1 MNTLRRIS
9 RHMVKAVAAGAVMVA
24 AALPVAFATTA
35 GAASTTNPTITCSQ
49 LGSSPVSTNPFTCG
63 SLPYGA
69 AGSTIV
75 FYVFGSG
82 FANDNG
88 ASSVTTTAPGVQGQ
102 VTELSTSEAQ
112 VVLYTSASTTPGYYP
127 ITITDDNGS
136 ATLATAFGV
145 DPTGSS
151 NGAVPNSIA
160 VGSTRLITVTGEGLS
175 TGTASILGPKNGL
188 VINGQNVSPDG
199 TTLTFYATGNIVGTY
214 QVSIGVAQFTLTV
227 TGPTITGVSVASSTG
242 YVVSGALTT
251 SQTVTVTGS
260 GFESGASVQLGGT
273 TIPQAIDLV
282 TFSAPTVVNGTTLTF
297 SATVAAGASLTP
309 AQLNVT
315 VINPD
320 GTMVTADGALGVD
333 EAGTAPAGAATLTV
347 VTAMENYLGVQTNLT
362 TGNSYIVVQPSP
374 GYTITTGST
383 VTLSTGTVSFTGTV
397 IGVDPSN
404 GDAAIAYYLPANL
417 QTSLTAAVPQGVDV
431 LPLTNL
437 SGISVNTNL
446 TFTDTGDVSTVSGLT
461 PATSAVDLSAPTAS
475 QHASGTVVQWPV
487 AGGSGAPAVPFTL
500 SVNNGTA
507 TAQVAGM
514 TFTQGT
520 GGTSGIA
527 WQYMNAQGYLEPV
540 PNTFNLAPGTYT
552 FFLTYPG
559 MNLTT
564 GSTIAFADASG
575 TNVGGLT
582 GTIVAT
588 GADTA
593 TVRVTVPATASG
605 SPTLTQVSTLQTA
618 ANVGQTWLNLLG
630 NGNNVNPGDTL
641 VVGGD
646 PGTLAN
652 ETVTVAS
659 TWNPATWYPAIQ
671 QLAISSG
678 ITLGTTTSFTLS
690 AAPTYPIVAGMTVT
704 DASNTVVGTVA
715 SYDAGTQTVTLQ
727 SAATATETSSATLTF
742 TGPGG
747 TSAPIPLTSGLIYG
761 HQAGDTVSESTS
773 PQVAGVSYDA
783 FVTNA
788 AGSTTAIPF
797 ATTAASGVSISSLSI
812 AGETPP
818 SAGPYIVEPN
828 AGTVSGML
836 PILDINGKFPD
847 TTTTGGIT
855 YANASDYVVS
865 STTPGVTFGP
875 VQSASTGSD
884 LYVPIIVAP
893 GTPVNTS
900 IEVTVT
906 DLNGSATT
914 FVPTTTAPGPYL
926 SVGTQPTITAVQAL
940 PTLTAGESAPIT
952 ITGTGFNSGTTLA
965 FLADAGNLAGGP
977 DAGTGLGT
985 DDNGI
990 NIVKSSLHVVSSTTI
1005 TATVSVGMGAS
1016 NGAHDLFLVNGDG
1029 GSASMA
1035 NVLNVSMP
1043 TVASV
1048 TPASGQSVQSPATSY
1063 VLSGVQGFGFTQATP
1078 QADLPAVYYSVFDA
1092 GLAQVGSWYEVPVSS
1107 ADVAFNGPN
1116 SLVVT
1121 IPTAL
1126 PMEVNGYLVFT
1137 LSGAAKSGG
1146 AFVAPAVD
1154 APAIALN
1161 NPVAA
1166 ANTSTA
1172 LAAGTSSPFTI
1183 NVGGSQSATVGTVT
1197 SQTSVTLSS
1206 KPASVYGMLS
1216 DAKSGFMAPVTGYDP
1231 FTGIVTLG
1239 ANLGTGSIG
1248 TDAVTYGTTTTFLS
1262 GATVS
1267 VTDANGNPVPGITVS
1282 GVSVLPGLITGQ
1294 VAVAATGVSQG
1305 TYDLVVTNPDGST
1318 AISTFTVLPSPTV
1331 MSVNGQLATTQTT
1344 GGPLA
1349 FLAGS
1354 QQTLAIV
1361 GTGFQEGATVSTPTS
1376 GVASFGTATVNG
1388 PGTLLTVPVT
1398 FTSFSG
1404 STPVTLDVVITN
1416 PTTGG
1421 SVTIP
1426 GELVVSPG
1434 PTVTGTYYVPTFTS
1448 NTEVVINGT
1457 GFEQGITATS
1467 SNSDYTVSAV
1477 SSTPTTVTLLVSTDS
1492 NATSG
1497 TSSNVT
1503 LTNPDGG
1510 TVTFALNGGVNPNTL
1525 PKAPR
1530 AFRTVG
1536 AVWTST
1542 TAALVTT
1549 VRVTGRYFYGQPK
1562 VTANAAGV
1570 KVGVSHDSG
1579 SVLTLVVHTPKNTA
1593 RGVHTFTITFSK
1605 GQTVTVKFNLR
1616 LR

>member
-175 TGTASILGPKNGL
+175 TGTPSILGPSGGL
-188 VINGQNVSPDG
+188 VIANQSVSPDG
-199 TTLTFYATGNIVGTY
+199 TTLTFYAQGKTVGTY

-227 TGPTITGVSVASSTG
+227 TGPTITGVSVASTTG
-242 YVVSGALTT
+242 YVDYEGATT
-251 SQTVTVTGS
+251 SETVTVTGS

-273 TIPQAIDLV
+273 TIPQAIDGV

-297 SATVAAGASLTP
+297 SATVAAAPTSNE
-309 AQLNVT
+309 QLSVT

-320 GTMVTADGALGVD
+320 GTMVTASGALGVG

-347 VTAMENYLGVQTNLT
+347 IGSDAYLGVSTNLT

-397 IGVDPSN
+397 VGVDPSN

-437 SGISVNTNL
+437 SGISTGTNL

-475 QHASGTVVQWPV
+475 AHASGTVVQWPV

-514 TFTQGT
+514 TFTQPSVGV
-520 GGTSGIA
+520 SGSGA
-527 WQYMNAQGYLEPV
+527 WQYMNAQGYLEPLT
-540 PNTFNLAPGTYT
+540 NGFSLAPGTYT
-552 FFLTYPG
+552 FFLSYPG

-593 TVRVTVPATASG
+593 TVRVTVPATQS
-605 SPTLTQVSTLQTA
+605 STQLTQVSTLVTA
-618 ANVGQTWLNLLG
+618 ANVGQTWLNLVA
-630 NGNNVNPGDTL
+630 NGNTVTPGETL

-659 TWNPATWYPAIQ
+659 TWNPATWYPVHQTA
-671 QLAISSG
+671 ASTSGTSTSSA
-678 ITLGTTTSFTLS
+678 TFTLTTLPQY
-690 AAPTYPIVAGMTVT
+690 AIVAGMTVT
-704 DASNTVVGTVA
+704 DSTSASVGTVA
-715 SYDAGTQTVTLQ
+715 SYDSSTGVVTLTGNALV
-727 SAATATETSSATLTF
+727 AATGTFAFMAESAL
-742 TGPGG
+742 GS

-761 HQAGDTVSESTS
+761 HAASDTVSESAG
-773 PQVAGVSYDA
+773 PQVANVSYDA

-788 AGSTTAIPF
+788 AGTTTAIPF
-797 ATTAASGVSISSLSI
+797 AQTATSGVTISSLSI
-812 AGETPP
+812 EGETAP

-828 AGTVSGML
+828 AGTVPGML
-836 PILDINGKFPD
+836 PILDINGTFSD
-847 TTTTGGIT
+847 VSG
-855 YANASDYVVS
+855 ANAVASDYVVT

-875 VQSASTGSD
+875 VLGASTSSD

-977 DAGTGLGT
+977 DTGTGFGN
-985 DDNGI
+985 DNNGI
-990 NIVKSSLHVVSSTTI
+990 SVKNPIVVSSTTI

-1092 GLAQVGSWYEVPVSS
+1092 GFNSVGSWYENLVPST
-1107 ADVAFNGPN
+1107 DVAFNGPN

-1121 IPTAL
+1121 VPKAL

-1137 LSGAAKSGG
+1137 LSGGTPST
-1146 AFVAPAVD
+1146 APSVD

-1166 ANTSTA
+1166 ANTLTA

-1197 SQTSVTLSS
+1197 SQTSVTLSP
-1206 KPASVYGMLS
+1206 KPASVYGMLVE
-1216 DAKSGFMAPVTGYDP
+1216 GTFMAPVTGYDP

-1239 ANLGTGSIG
+1239 ANLGTGSIVAG
-1248 TDAVTYGTTTTFLS
+1248 AVTYGTTTTFLS

-1294 VAVAATGVSQG
+1294 VAVAATGVNEG
-1305 TYDLVVTNPDGST
+1305 TYDLVVTNPDGGVVYTTIVVTQNPQVTAVNTMPVLSGPVSFLNGTST
-1318 AISTFTVLPSPTV
+1318 TLNI
-1331 MSVNGQLATTQTT
+1331 
-1344 GGPLA
+1344 
-1349 FLAGS
+1349 AGS
-1354 QQTLAIV
+1354 NFQTGIV
-1361 GTGFQEGATVSTPTS
+1361 VSASVAGDAT
-1376 GVASFGTATVNG
+1376 FGTATVNSA
-1388 PGTLLTVPVT
+1388 GTFLTVPVQ
-1398 FTSFSG
+1398 FT
-1404 STPVTLDVVITN
+1404 TLTGGVPAVIDLVLTN
-1416 PTTGG
+1416 PDGG
-1421 SVTIP
+1421 TSAVA
-1426 GELVVSPG
+1426 GELVINPS
-1434 PTVTGTYYVPTFTS
+1434 PTVVGTYYVPTFTA
-1448 NTEVVINGT
+1448 NTELVINGT
-1457 GFEQGITATS
+1457 GFQSGATVSS
-1467 SNSDYTVSAV
+1467 SNADYSVSVANV
-1477 SSTPTTVTLLVSTDS
+1477 TPTTLTLLVSTTAS
-1492 NATSG
+1492 ATSG

-1503 LTNPDGG
+1503 VTNPDGG
-1510 TVTFALNGGVNPNTL
+1510 TVTFALNGGPNPATQ
-1525 PKAPR
+1525 PKAPH
-1530 AFRTVG
+1530 AVRTVG
-1536 AVWTST
+1536 PVWTGKVS
-1542 TAALVTT
+1542 T
-1549 VRVTGRYFYGQPK
+1549 VRVTGTGFFGQPK
-1562 VTANAAGV
+1562 VTSNVPGV
-1570 KVGVSHDSG
+1570 KVGVSHDTG
-1579 SVLTLVVHTPKNTA
+1579 RILTLVVHTPKTA
-1593 RGVHTFTITFSK
+1593 RRGVHTFTITFSN
-1605 GQTVTVKFNLR
+1605 GATTSVKYNQR
-1616 LR
+1616 